1 MPKRVDH
8 EQRRGFIAAAVRR
21 IAADR
26 GLEAVSLGE
35 VAAEAGISKG
45 LVQHYFPSKDAMLR
59 YATETL
65 RNQVERH
72 LDGELGGGLGGESGA
87 DARSLRSVVVA
98 LLPLDEERRTE
109 AMVANAFIARALKD
123 DQIAERFRVGHSQL
137 HENLAGVIAHAQ
149 AAGTVSADLDPGRE
163 ADLLLALVAGLGDA
177 VLLGHR
183 TPEQAIEL
191 IDLHLSRLTLS

>member
-8 EQRRGFIAAAVRR
+8 EERRRLIATAVRR

-59 YATETL
+59 HATRTL
-65 RNQVERH
+65 RDQVENRVQFA
-72 LDGELGGGLGGESGA
+72 GGLAG
-87 DARSLRSVVVA
+87 LRAALVA
-98 LLPLDEERRTE
+98 LLPLTDESRTE
-109 AMVANAFIARALKD
+109 ALVANAFVVRALKD
-123 DQIAERFRVGHSQL
+123 PEIAERFRTG
-137 HENLAGVIAHAQ
+137 HAQ
-149 AAGTVSADLDPGRE
+149 LRDAVAAMVTAAQADGDLHPKLDPAQE
-163 ADLLLALVAGLGDA
+163 SDLLLALVAGLGDA

-183 TPEQAIEL
+183 TPAEAKSL
-191 IDLHLSRLTLS
+191 VDHHLSRLMP

>member
-8 EQRRGFIAAAVRR
+8 EQRRQLIADAVRR

-45 LVQHYFPSKDAMLR
+45 LVQHYFPSRDDMLR
-59 YATETL
+59 YATRTL
-65 RNQVERH
+65 RDRVGDRLRTAQA
-72 LDGELGGGLGGESGA
+72 ELPGLRA
-87 DARSLRSVVVA
+87 ALIA
-98 LLPLDEERRTE
+98 LLPLDDESRTE
-109 AMVANAFIARALKD
+109 ALVANAFVVRALKD
-123 DQIAERFRVGHSQL
+123 PEIAERFRLG
-137 HENLAGVIAHAQ
+137 HAQ
-149 AAGTVSADLDPGRE
+149 LRDAISAMVTAAQAHGDLHADLDPTRE

-183 TPEQAIEL
+183 TPAEVISL
-191 IDLHLSRLTLS
+191 VDHHLSRLMP

>member
-8 EQRRGFIAAAVRR
+8 EQRRRLIADAVRR

-45 LVQHYFPSKDAMLR
+45 LVQHYFPSRDAMLR
-59 YATETL
+59 YATRTL
-65 RNQVERH
+65 RDRVEDR
-72 LDGELGGGLGGESGA
+72 LRTGQTGLRA
-87 DARSLRSVVVA
+87 ALIA
-98 LLPLDEERRTE
+98 LLPLDDESRTE
-109 AMVANAFIARALKD
+109 ALVANAFVVRALKD
-123 DQIAERFRVGHSQL
+123 LEIAERFRLG
-137 HENLAGVIAHAQ
+137 HAQ
-149 AAGTVSADLDPGRE
+149 LRDAISTMITAGQADGDLHADLDPIRE

-183 TPEQAIEL
+183 TPAEVISL
-191 IDLHLSRLTLS
+191 VDHHLSRLTP

>member
-8 EQRRGFIAAAVRR
+8 EQRRQLIADAVRR

-45 LVQHYFPSKDAMLR
+45 LVQHYFPSRDDMLR
-59 YATETL
+59 YATRTL
-65 RNQVERH
+65 RDRVGDRMRTAQA
-72 LDGELGGGLGGESGA
+72 ELPGLRA
-87 DARSLRSVVVA
+87 ALIA
-98 LLPLDEERRTE
+98 LLPLDDESRTE
-109 AMVANAFIARALKD
+109 ALVANAFVVRALKD
-123 DQIAERFRVGHSQL
+123 PEIAERFRLG
-137 HENLAGVIAHAQ
+137 HAQ
-149 AAGTVSADLDPGRE
+149 LRDAISAMITAAQADGDLHADLDPTRE

-183 TPEQAIEL
+183 TPAEVISL
-191 IDLHLSRLTLS
+191 VDHHLSRLMP

>member
-8 EQRRGFIAAAVRR
+8 EQRRQLIADAVRR

-45 LVQHYFPSKDAMLR
+45 LVQHYFPSRDDMLR
-59 YATETL
+59 YATRTL
-65 RNQVERH
+65 RDRVGDRLRTAQA
-72 LDGELGGGLGGESGA
+72 ELPGLRA
-87 DARSLRSVVVA
+87 ALIA
-98 LLPLDEERRTE
+98 LLPLDDESRTE
-109 AMVANAFIARALKD
+109 ALVANAFVVRALKD
-123 DQIAERFRVGHSQL
+123 PEIAERFRLG
-137 HENLAGVIAHAQ
+137 HAQ
-149 AAGTVSADLDPGRE
+149 LRDAISAMITAAQADGDLHADLDPIRE

-183 TPEQAIEL
+183 TPAEVISL
-191 IDLHLSRLTLS
+191 VDHHLSRLMP

>member
-8 EQRRGFIAAAVRR
+8 EQRRQLIADAVRR

-45 LVQHYFPSKDAMLR
+45 LVQHYFPSRDDMLR
-59 YATETL
+59 YATRTL
-65 RNQVERH
+65 RDRVGDRMRTAQA
-72 LDGELGGGLGGESGA
+72 ELPGLRA
-87 DARSLRSVVVA
+87 ALIA
-98 LLPLDEERRTE
+98 LLPLDDESRTE
-109 AMVANAFIARALKD
+109 ALVANAFVVRALKD
-123 DQIAERFRVGHSQL
+123 PEIAERFRLG
-137 HENLAGVIAHAQ
+137 HAQ
-149 AAGTVSADLDPGRE
+149 LRDAISAMITAAQADGDLHADLDPIRE

-183 TPEQAIEL
+183 TPAEVISL
-191 IDLHLSRLTLS
+191 VDHHLSRLMP